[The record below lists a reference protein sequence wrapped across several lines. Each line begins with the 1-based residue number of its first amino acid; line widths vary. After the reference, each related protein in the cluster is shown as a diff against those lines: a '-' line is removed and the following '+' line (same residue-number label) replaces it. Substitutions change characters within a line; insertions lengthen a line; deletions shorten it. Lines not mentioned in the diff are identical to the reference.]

1 MHGQPI
7 TAADVLFAIAF
18 GLTLGLLTAAFI

>member
-7 TAADVLFAIAF
+7 TAADALFAIAF
-18 GLTLGLLTAAFI
+18 GLTLGALIAAFI